1 MGPAS
6 KTHACIVPK
15 VSWETCRGEA
25 WGGGLGVVW
34 GWYGGGL
41 GWSGGLSGSGLG
53 VVWGWSGVVWGW
65 SGDGLGVAW
74 GWSGVA
80 GVGPVS
86 IIGMPGVGPGS
97 ARGRSGGQSGVGP
110 GSIDGVMVNAGA
122 SPGGCI
128 QSVFKVYSRALEYTL
143 NTCIQG
149 VFKGP

>member
-6 KTHACIVPK
+6 KTHACIVPI

-53 VVWGWSGVVWGW
+53 VVWWWY
-65 SGDGLGVAW
+65 GVAW

-86 IIGMPGVGPGS
+86 IIGMPGVCPVWVRDLPGVSPVVSPGS
-97 ARGRSGGQSGVGP
+97 VRGRSGGTLFVGSTPSG
-110 GSIDGVMVNAGA
+110 
-122 SPGGCI
+122 
-128 QSVFKVYSRALEYTL
+128 
-143 NTCIQG
+143 
-149 VFKGP
+149 